1 MTRFQ
6 AFVVEQEGDE
16 TRTQVKMLS
25 MEDLPEGDVTIR
37 AAYSSVN
44 FKDGLA
50 TMPQGGIVKQ
60 YPFIPGIDV
69 AGTVVE
75 SKDERFEEG
84 DFVLVT
90 GYGLGVSQFGGFS
103 EYVRV
108 PGDWIVHLPEGLTL
122 KEAMAIGTAG
132 FTAALSIQ
140 KLEQHGLTPDQGEVL
155 VTGASG
161 GVGSLAVAM
170 LSKRGYHVVASTGK
184 SEEHEFLRAL
194 GAKEILT
201 REDVSPEQIRPL
213 NRTRWAGVVDPVGGN
228 TLAHALSTTQYGG
241 VVAVSGMTGGA
252 SFPGNVYPF
261 ILRGVQLIGID
272 SVYCPME
279 ERVALWKRLGMDLK
293 PDLLLEQIGRVT
305 TLAHLSSVIDLILE
319 GKLRGRMIVAL

>member
-1 MTRFQ
+1 MITFR
-6 AFVVEQEGDE
+6 ALVVDKNEEGTLLDVRSL
-16 TRTQVKMLS
+16 TLN
-25 MEDLPEGDVTIR
+25 DLPEGDVTIR

-50 TMPQGGIVKQ
+50 TIENGNIISN

-69 AGTVVE
+69 AGTVID

-90 GYGLGVSQFGGFS
+90 GFGLGVSSFGGFS

-108 PGDWIVHLPEGLTL
+108 PADWVVKLPEGITL
-122 KEAMAIGTAG
+122 KEAMAFGTAG
-132 FTAALSIQ
+132 FTAALSMSQ
-140 KLEQHGLTPDQGEVL
+140 LEKHGLTPDRGEVL

-170 LSKRGYHVVASTGK
+170 LAKKGYDVVASSGK
-184 SEEHEFLRAL
+184 EEEYEFLRSL
-194 GAKEILT
+194 GAKEVIS
-201 REDVSPEQIRPL
+201 REAVCPEKIRAL
-213 NRTRWAGVVDPVGGN
+213 GKTRWAGAVDPVGGN
-228 TLAHALSTTQYGG
+228 TLAHVLSTTKYGG
-241 VVAVSGMTGGA
+241 AVAVSGMTGGA

-261 ILRGVQLIGID
+261 ILRGVQLLGID

-279 ERVALWKRLGMDLK
+279 ERVALWERMATDLK
-293 PDLLLEQIGRVT
+293 PDLLLESIGRVT
-305 TLAHLSSVIDLILE
+305 TLAHLPEVLNQILK
-319 GKLRGRMIVAL
+319 GKLRGRMIVVI